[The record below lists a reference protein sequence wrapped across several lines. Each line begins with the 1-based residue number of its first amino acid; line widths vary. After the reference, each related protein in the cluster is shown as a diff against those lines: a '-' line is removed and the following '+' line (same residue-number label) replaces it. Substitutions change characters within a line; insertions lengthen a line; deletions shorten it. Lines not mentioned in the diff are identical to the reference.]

1 MFLEE
6 YKGALPLFFTSHLL
20 MAVNSPLGYERIQG
34 CPAKVVVRNAVSLR
48 IGPLQWRLR
57 GRLCLNSS

>member
-34 CPAKVVVRNAVSLR
+34 CQAKVVVRNAECPFTSGLFS
-48 IGPLQWRLR
+48 GA
-57 GRLCLNSS
+57 CLAACV